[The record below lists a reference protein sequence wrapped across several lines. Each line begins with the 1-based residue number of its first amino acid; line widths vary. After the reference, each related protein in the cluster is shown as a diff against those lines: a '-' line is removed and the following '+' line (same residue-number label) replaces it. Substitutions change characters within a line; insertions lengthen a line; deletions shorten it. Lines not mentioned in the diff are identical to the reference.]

1 VVQLDLMSVKA
12 NIIGQRSRS
21 PVRKHLRKKN
31 IFSAVTADGGRGC
44 AINSFFLNTKLNMG
58 IAVAKVIGAT
68 SSEGFSSTFLEGSL
82 VSSVSQARCS
92 TNDTTASC

>member
-1 VVQLDLMSVKA
+1 MALLLVAQLDLMSVKA

-31 IFSAVTADGGRGC
+31 IFSAVTADGGRSC

-58 IAVAKVIGAT
+58 IAV
-68 SSEGFSSTFLEGSL
+68 LSL
-82 VSSVSQARCS
+82 K
-92 TNDTTASC
+92 